1 MEAKIMKNGI
11 DVSKHNG
18 VINWNA
24 VKQSGE
30 VDFAILRAGY
40 GKSISQKDAKFE
52 QNYAGAKAAGIPV
65 GAYWYCY
72 AKTPAEAKQEALVC
86 IECLKGKQF
95 ELPVY
100 YDIEEDA
107 TFRTG
112 INNVSAIAD
121 TFCEE
126 LEKAGYYV
134 GIYAAKSH
142 LENYFTNSVKNR
154 YTVWVAHVNVTKT
167 NYTGIYTVWQ
177 YSWKGK
183 IPGIK
188 GDVDL
193 DYCYR
198 DFPEEIKAAGLN
210 GYRKPV
216 EVPSK
221 PTEAQVKDTVKVTM
235 EINGKP
241 YSGVLE
247 AAE

>member
-1 MEAKIMKNGI
+1 MSKGI

-18 VINWNA
+18 NIDWNA
-24 VKQSGE
+24 VKQSGQ

-40 GKSISQKDAKFE
+40 GKSISQKDIQFE
-52 QNYAGAKAAGIPV
+52 RNYAGAKAQGIPV
-65 GAYWYCY
+65 GAYWYSY
-72 AKTPAEAKQEALVC
+72 AKTVAEAKQEATVFL
-86 IECLKGKQF
+86 ECLKGKQF

-107 TFRTG
+107 AFRTG

-121 TFCEE
+121 AFCEE

-142 LENYFTNSVKNR
+142 LENFFTNSVKNR

-193 DYCYR
+193 DHCYR

-210 GYRKPV
+210 GYQKTAETAAQPV
-216 EVPSK
+216 VHP
-221 PTEAQVKDTVKVTM
+221 AVHDTVQVT
-235 EINGKP
+235 IQVNGKT
-241 YSGVLE
+241 YSGVLVAVE
-247 AAE
+247 